1 MNPKKMN
8 IKQINWINVLLIVF
22 AISMLVIFTTI
33 SITLKPLANWAN
45 YQNECIYK
53 ESLNTT
59 VPWAVRKCNGRSK
72 VYKVE

>member
-8 IKQINWINVLLIVF
+8 IKQINWINVLLIFFV
-22 AISMLVIFTTI
+22 ISMLVIFTTI

>member
-22 AISMLVIFTTI
+22 AISILVIFTTI